1 MIPAENK
8 WIVIVNVFA
17 ASRKAGSVWK
27 QAAALLDEASIPY
40 SVQFTGGADN
50 ATMLSYKSAVKGY
63 RRFIAVGGDGTIHD
77 VLNGICS
84 YVSESEEVTLS
95 DFTMA
100 VLPVGSGNDWI
111 RSTKVPRDLKA
122 AVRLIADCKA
132 SRQDVVRVTTLDTG
146 VVSYM
151 ANIGGIGLDAR
162 VAEIVNKKKER
173 GKRGK
178 MLYVSA
184 LLYCIRHRSPVR
196 AKVVCDGELVYDGK
210 YFSMAFGIGKYS
222 GGGMRQT
229 PLAIMDDGL
238 LDVTIIPD
246 ISMWVI
252 ARKAYRLFT
261 GTFHKV
267 DVLTQTRC
275 REVIVTPYG
284 PADAEPVEVDGEII
298 GRVPVKMTVLPS
310 QLNIIAGF

>member
-1 MIPAENK
+1 MDNK
-8 WIVIVNVFA
+8 WIVVVNVFA
-17 ASRKAGSVWK
+17 ASKKAGSVWK
-27 QAAALLDEASIPY
+27 QAAALLDEAGIPY
-40 SVQFTGGADN
+40 SVRFTGGADN
-50 ATMLSYKSAVKGY
+50 ATMLSYKSAVSGY
-63 RRFIAVGGDGTIHD
+63 RKFIAVGGDGTIHD

-84 YVSESEEVTLS
+84 YVSESEDSTLS

-111 RSTKVPRDLKA
+111 RSTKVPCDLHA
-122 AVRLIADCKA
+122 AVKLIADGKTF
-132 SRQDVVRVTTLDTG
+132 RQDVVKAANLDTG
-146 VVSYM
+146 FVSYM

-162 VAEIVNKKKER
+162 VAEIVNKKKEQ

-178 MLYVSA
+178 MLYVRA
-184 LLYCIRHRSPVR
+184 LLYCIKHRSPVR
-196 AKVVCDGELVYDGK
+196 AKVLCDGKVVYDGK

-284 PADAEPVEVDGEII
+284 PADAEPIEVDGEII